1 MMMSPHQHPRVCN
14 RLLRW
19 LSRLVAASLL
29 LLSAEAEEQPG
40 KPGALDDLKPYLLLA
55 EKDQDLSVD
64 HAAEPGFN
72 ESAPAESL
80 RELILSE
87 GTFLKWSERAGG
99 IPFNSDHVISW
110 SGEGRIVLLSL
121 SLATAEA
128 LLEVP
133 KDEKKLLY
141 AIDKDAGVKLVRW
154 FADRE
159 REAKARKDAMLAEL
173 RSKSEPVESSAGWR
187 SAVSNAANLLIHE
200 GLPHPSEKS
209 FAAEAARKDVR
220 TLDGQRFYTPGVT
233 ANDPAG
239 IAEIVSAAGTYHRF
253 SGAKE
258 CGGFHA
264 DFALSWRSGEAEVN
278 LLICY
283 GCHEVL
289 FTDGTTT
296 LKYDL
301 DHEAGRRLRQLLTV
315 YGKKRPMPKAE

>member
-1 MMMSPHQHPRVCN
+1 
-14 RLLRW
+14 
-19 LSRLVAASLL
+19 
-29 LLSAEAEEQPG
+29 
-40 KPGALDDLKPYLLLA
+40 
-55 EKDQDLSVD
+55 
-64 HAAEPGFN
+64 
-72 ESAPAESL
+72 
-80 RELILSE
+80 
-87 GTFLKWSERAGG
+87 
-99 IPFNSDHVISW
+99 
-110 SGEGRIVLLSL
+110 
-121 SLATAEA
+121 
-128 LLEVP
+128 
-133 KDEKKLLY
+133 
-141 AIDKDAGVKLVRW
+141 
-154 FADRE
+154 
-159 REAKARKDAMLAEL
+159 
-173 RSKSEPVESSAGWR
+173 
-187 SAVSNAANLLIHE
+187 
-200 GLPHPSEKS
+200 
-209 FAAEAARKDVR
+209 VR

-239 IAEIVSAAGTYHRF
+239 IAGIVSAAGTYHRF